1 MPFQIQP
8 LREFLVRPALPPALA
23 RMSQLAH
30 NIFWNWEPTIRTLF
44 RRMDSSLWSAC
55 GHNPV
60 SMLGRIP
67 QASLEKLAAD
77 PRYLALYRRAC
88 ERFDAYMHRM
98 EAQGQKKLI
107 AYFSMEYGIV
117 ECLPAYSGGLG
128 MLSGDFLKACSD
140 SDVPIVACGLLYQTG
155 YLQQYLNP
163 DGWQQERYP
172 LNDFYTL
179 PITPVRDGGGA
190 DLKVQVTL
198 PTGPVWIKIWVMDVG
213 RVKLYLLDTNIP
225 ENDRPEH
232 REITDALYGGDN
244 HVRIRQEIVL
254 GIGGLR
260 ALKALGLEPTV
271 FHMNEGHSA
280 FLALERIRLLIA
292 ECGVSF
298 DEALEASRN
307 NNVFTTH
314 TSVPAGIDI
323 FDSGLM
329 WEYFHDYCREAG
341 IDFEQLMGLGRRNPG
356 DSYERFSMAILA
368 IKASCFRNAVSRLHR
383 MVSQE
388 MFLDLWPQLPVWE
401 IPITSI
407 TNAVHL
413 LSWLN
418 GDLATLY
425 DQYLQPD
432 WRERLNDPKTWEQ
445 IQDIPD
451 QEIWEAHRRR
461 KRGLVAFVRERQ
473 HEFAKHRKASTAELR
488 RASEVLDPEA
498 FTIGFAR
505 RFATYKRATL
515 LFRDAVR
522 LKRILCNPE
531 MPVQIVIAGKAHPK
545 DHPGK
550 ELIRQVVQLSRDPEL
565 AKRLVF
571 LEDYEVHVA
580 RELVGSVDV
589 WLNTPRRGEEACGT
603 SGMKAG
609 INGVLNLSILDGW
622 FDEAYEYSGGWA
634 VGDRIAYSE
643 DQDETHATAIYSLLE
658 NELVPAYYERDQ
670 GVPREWL
677 RRVKRSIT
685 HLSPQ
690 FNCQRM
696 VDEYMTQLYEPAH
709 RAYAEVSWNNFEMA
723 REKARWNA
731 EVKKVWDQ
739 VQFVELGAPPDGPV
753 LSGRP
758 VTVRTAVDLA
768 GLRAED
774 VRVEV
779 VVGRIGVNGQLED
792 TEVMLLPAIEQR
804 GQVVVFEKEIVPQQ
818 TGRMGYALRISPNHY
833 GDPLTRPCSAMLKW
847 SANPS
852 PRGG

>member
-1 MPFQIQP
+1 
-8 LREFLVRPALPPALA
+8 
-23 RMSQLAH
+23 
-30 NIFWNWEPTIRTLF
+30 
-44 RRMDSSLWSAC
+44 
-55 GHNPV
+55 
-60 SMLGRIP
+60 
-67 QASLEKLAAD
+67 
-77 PRYLALYRRAC
+77 
-88 ERFDAYMHRM
+88 
-98 EAQGQKKLI
+98 
-107 AYFSMEYGIV
+107 
-117 ECLPAYSGGLG
+117 
-128 MLSGDFLKACSD
+128 
-140 SDVPIVACGLLYQTG
+140 
-155 YLQQYLNP
+155 
-163 DGWQQERYP
+163 
-172 LNDFYTL
+172 
-179 PITPVRDGGGA
+179 
-190 DLKVQVTL
+190 
-198 PTGPVWIKIWVMDVG
+198 
-213 RVKLYLLDTNIP
+213 VKLYLLDTNIP

-232 REITDALYGGDN
+232 RDITDALYGGDN

-260 ALKALGLEPTV
+260 ALKALGLEPTA

-292 ECGVSF
+292 EHGVSF

-314 TSVPAGIDI
+314 TSVPAGMDI

-383 MVSQE
+383 LVSQE

-445 IQDIPD
+445 VQDIPD

-461 KRGLVAFVRERQ
+461 KRRLVAFVRERQ
-473 HEFAKHRKASTAELR
+473 HEFAKRRKASTAELR

-515 LFRDAVR
+515 LFRDAAR

-589 WLNTPRRGEEACGT
+589 WLNNPRRGEEACGT

-634 VGDRIAYSE
+634 VGDRIPYSE

-677 RRVKRSIT
+677 RRVKRSIM
-685 HLSPQ
+685 HLSPR

-739 VQFVELGAPPDGPV
+739 VQFVELGAAPDGPV

-768 GLRAED
+768 GLKAED

-792 TEVMLLPAIEQR
+792 TEVMLLPAVEQR

-833 GDPLTRPCSAMLKW
+833 GDPLTRPCSALLKW
-847 SANPS
+847 GTNPS
-852 PRGG
+852 PRSG

>member
-1 MPFQIQP
+1 
-8 LREFLVRPALPPALA
+8 
-23 RMSQLAH
+23 
-30 NIFWNWEPTIRTLF
+30 
-44 RRMDSSLWSAC
+44 
-55 GHNPV
+55 
-60 SMLGRIP
+60 
-67 QASLEKLAAD
+67 
-77 PRYLALYRRAC
+77 
-88 ERFDAYMHRM
+88 
-98 EAQGQKKLI
+98 
-107 AYFSMEYGIV
+107 
-117 ECLPAYSGGLG
+117 
-128 MLSGDFLKACSD
+128 
-140 SDVPIVACGLLYQTG
+140 
-155 YLQQYLNP
+155 
-163 DGWQQERYP
+163 
-172 LNDFYTL
+172 
-179 PITPVRDGGGA
+179 
-190 DLKVQVTL
+190 
-198 PTGPVWIKIWVMDVG
+198 
-213 RVKLYLLDTNIP
+213 
-225 ENDRPEH
+225 
-232 REITDALYGGDN
+232 
-244 HVRIRQEIVL
+244 
-254 GIGGLR
+254 
-260 ALKALGLEPTV
+260 
-271 FHMNEGHSA
+271 MNEGHSA

-292 ECGVSF
+292 ERGLSF

-383 MVSQE
+383 VVSQE
-388 MFLDLWPQLPVWE
+388 MFQDLWPQLPVWE

-445 IQDIPD
+445 VEDIPD

-461 KRGLVAFVRERQ
+461 KRRLVAFVRERQ

-515 LFRDAVR
+515 LFRDAAR

-634 VGDRIAYSE
+634 VGDRIPYSE
-643 DQDETHATAIYSLLE
+643 DQDEAHATAIYSLLE
-658 NELVPAYYERDQ
+658 NELAPAYYERDQ

-690 FNCQRM
+690 FNCQRT
-696 VDEYMTQLYEPAH
+696 VGEYMTQLYEPAH
-709 RAYAEVSWNNFEMA
+709 GAYAEVSWNNFEMA

-768 GLRAED
+768 GLKAED

-779 VVGRIGVNGQLED
+779 VVGRIGVSGQLED
-792 TEVMLLPAIEQR
+792 TEVMLLPAVEQR

-833 GDPLTRPCSAMLKW
+833 GDPVTRPCGALLKW
-847 SANPS
+847 GSNPS
-852 PRGG
+852 QRGG